1 MNKSILNM
9 LADIPGCKPTL
20 SYHDCDLTTLE
31 RISSVL
37 GKGHYG
43 RFNTTMWISWKAGDV
58 VVNAYLPDAKEKDN
72 DSD

>member
-20 SYHDCDLTTLE
+20 SYHDCTQTTLE
-31 RISSVL
+31 RIASVL

-43 RFNTTMWISWKAGDV
+43 KFNTTMWVSWQAGGIT
-58 VVNAYLPDAKEKDN
+58 VNAYLPNAKEKDN
-72 DSD
+72 E